1 MTCIAWDGKTLAA
14 DKKVSAGYATP
25 WVTTKI
31 FKVTVR
37 LGPGKPAV
45 PGVAGTMGTCDI
57 SAELLAWYLKG
68 AKATDFPKSAREHEG
83 SLVVIHK
90 GGILQYTGGPFPMKL
105 EDTQCAWGSG
115 GDLARLAMHL
125 GKTAKEAVEL
135 ACLFEPAGCGL
146 GIDTLTLGRTK

>member
-14 DKKVSAGYATP
+14 DKKASAEYTTP
-25 WVTTKI
+25 WMVTKI

-45 PGVAGTMGTCDI
+45 PGLAGTIGTCDVA
-57 SAELLAWYLKG
+57 AELLAWYRKG
-68 AKATDFPKSAREHEG
+68 AKPGAFPKSAREYDG

-90 GGILQYTGGPFPMKL
+90 GGILQYTGGPFPMQL
-105 EDTQCAWGSG
+105 EDAQCAWGSG

-125 GKTAKEAVEL
+125 GKTAKESVEL

-146 GIDTLTLGRTK
+146 GIDTLTLARAR